1 MCEHVRVFVLSM
13 HILCVCID
21 IYYIFMQRQY
31 TINTRGEQEFL
42 AYEMSLL
49 CFQLDHPR
57 IINACV
63 FHALLSLDH
72 KLCSI
77 IPIVYEREQCFNW
90 FVARFA
96 TGFPVDR
103 GGKNENRPF

>member
-42 AYEMSLL
+42 AM
-49 CFQLDHPR
+49 
-57 IINACV
+57 
-63 FHALLSLDH
+63 
-72 KLCSI
+72 K
-77 IPIVYEREQCFNW
+77 
-90 FVARFA
+90 
-96 TGFPVDR
+96 
-103 GGKNENRPF
+103 